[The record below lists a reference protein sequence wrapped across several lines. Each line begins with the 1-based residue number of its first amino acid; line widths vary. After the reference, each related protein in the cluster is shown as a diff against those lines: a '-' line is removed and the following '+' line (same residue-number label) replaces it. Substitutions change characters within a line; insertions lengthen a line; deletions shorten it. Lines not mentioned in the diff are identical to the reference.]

1 MNALPLTP
9 GAVLVPIFA
18 DAPHGMLFVER
29 ATHLRRHAGQIGLPG
44 GKTDPVDGGDP
55 QRTALREV
63 FEELGIAPDRVT
75 VVGRLPALEQS
86 LSRFVITPIVG
97 VLDPRVAVRPD
108 GDEIAGYFDVPL
120 AAIVAAGAL
129 YDDAE
134 AGRARGR
141 AMYAL
146 DYAGRHIWGFTARI
160 LKSFV
165 DEWNASGSLLRRAI
179 ASSLRD

>member
-1 MNALPLTP
+1 MDALPLTP

-18 DAPHGMLFVER
+18 KAPHGVLFVER

-44 GKTDPVDGGDP
+44 GRADPIDGGDP
-55 QRTALREV
+55 ERTALREL
-63 FEELGIAPDRVT
+63 FEELGIESDRVT

-86 LSRFVITPIVG
+86 SSRFVITPIVG
-97 VLDPRVAVRPD
+97 VVDPGVAVRPD
-108 GDEIAGYFDVPL
+108 GNEIAGFFDVPL
-120 AAIVAAGAL
+120 AAIVADGAL
-129 YDDAE
+129 YDDA
-134 AGRARGR
+134 ATGRARGR

-165 DEWNASGSLLRRAI
+165 DEWNAAGSPLRRAI
-179 ASSLRD
+179 VTSLRD